1 LGNSM
6 SPRRAGVL
14 LTLVLASARASYL
27 RPHLRVHSASFVR
40 ARTPVVH
47 AQLAPETLEIT
58 DGDGD
63 LISFSIDD
71 EGDLQ
76 MFVAGELMCAGVGQL
91 EYTASNGTIN
101 QDSGDVLFQIRE
113 AERDEKAA
121 QLYALTAQTSAEWLG
136 DLPAGSGVGY
146 AMVDASTPLPPA
158 IEALI
163 NLDDE
168 MRDSRAGV
176 ALLWSR
182 LVDVYASEEAA
193 LAAVKRN
200 SAVVMPYLNKPG
212 NIDGSWE
219 VLQETMGEADARE
232 VITKNP
238 GILASNPGLLR
249 DASAGQ
255 VQAAASAVNAVESLP
270 MPVRFAIPAVL
281 TVAAVAFIG
290 GKFVERNGLPSLPF

>member
-1 LGNSM
+1 M
-6 SPRRAGVL
+6 SPRAGVL
-14 LTLVLASARASYL
+14 LALVLVSARASYL
-27 RPHLRVHSASFVR
+27 RPHLRLHSTAYLR
-40 ARTPVVH
+40 ARTPVVR
-47 AQLAPETLEIT
+47 AQLALDTLDIT

-76 MFVAGELMCAGVGQL
+76 MFVGGELMCAGVGQL
-91 EYTASNGTIN
+91 EYTASNGTVN
-101 QDSGDVLFQIRE
+101 QDSGDGLFQICEEDRE
-113 AERDEKAA
+113 EKAG
-121 QLYALTAQTSAEWLG
+121 QLYALAAQTSAEWLG
-136 DLPAGSGVGY
+136 DVPAGSGTEY
-146 AMVDASTPLPPA
+146 ALVDASAPLPA
-158 IEALI
+158 DLEALV

-168 MRDSRAGV
+168 MRESRAGV

-182 LVDVYASEEAA
+182 LVDVYASEQAA

-219 VLQETMGEADARE
+219 VLCETMGEADARD

-238 GILASNPGLLR
+238 GILASNPALLR

-255 VQAAASAVNAVESLP
+255 VQVAASAVNAVESLP
-270 MPVRFAIPAVL
+270 MPVRFAIPGVL
-281 TVAAVAFIG
+281 TVAAVVFIG